1 MLSINM
7 DDVMNVITS
16 IKSYLIVMAV
26 AIVLAIIIAIA
37 VGKMKAS
44 KKKLIR
50 GSAILAA
57 ILAIVICLNQ
67 ILTGP
72 MKTMINLVTGGGT
85 INAATSDAAAELCV
99 KIGDEGIALLE
110 NTDDILPLAAD
121 AKLNVFGWASIN
133 PILGGAG
140 SGGCRHVGPGLDS
153 SGAQC
158 LGLH

>member
-99 KIGDEGIALLE
+99 KIGDEGIVTFRFEAEGRAAWLVSADNDIREARLE
-110 NTDDILPLAAD
+110 
-121 AKLNVFGWASIN
+121 AKVEEFKTTYPVKIN
-133 PILGGAG
+133 EKAIAKV
-140 SGGCRHVGPGLDS
+140 S
-153 SGAQC
+153 
-158 LGLH
+158 